1 MSENKCLITCPTC
14 SAEYQLL
21 DKECSNCNATNSN
34 VFYEYLTEKN
44 TILDYIKWFLLGLFS
59 LPSILLYIGIAILL
73 GLGYIALAIGINVPI
88 LVLIILPFQMIY
100 YAITGEAHFIV
111 DSDIINYLH
120 QIGIENIYLTYL
132 SLFFGIIFA
141 LIILGLI
148 LGLIF
153 VIISWVVSKF
163 FENKIFNN
171 SEEIF
176 LTSIYLVP
184 LMHSIYRYQ
193 EEKSKKLY
201 IVAQWVLKNNLLVK
215 DKNEYKEDIKLQ
227 IYEKFTH
234 KVSKKMDTVI
244 EYTQNIIYLRDFT
257 QKLNNDLSNNEILE
271 EADKEHIIESKF
283 TYYDNLKQFHKQIIS
298 ALKSKKID
306 DFYSHTLPWTWR
318 YGYGYEGYFLTKS
331 FFVNVIAYGLVIFL
345 WYSIIFPYGL

>member
-1 MSENKCLITCPTC
+1 MSENKYLITCPTC
-14 SAEYQLL
+14 SAEYHLL
-21 DKECSNCNATNSN
+21 DKKCSNCNARNNN

-111 DSDIINYLH
+111 DSDIINYIH

-153 VIISWVVSKF
+153 VIISWAVSKF
-163 FENKIFNN
+163 FENKIFND

-184 LMHSIYRYQ
+184 LMHSIYRHE
-193 EEKSKKLY
+193 EEKNKKIY
-201 IVAQWVLKNNLLVK
+201 TVAQWVFKNNLLVK
-215 DKNEYKEDIKLQ
+215 DEYKEDIKLQ

-234 KVSKKMDTVI
+234 KVSKKMDNVS

-257 QKLNNDLSNNEILE
+257 QKLNHNLSDSEILE
-271 EADKEHIIESKF
+271 EANGEHIIESKF

-306 DFYSHTLPWTWR
+306 NFYSYTLPWTWKYA
-318 YGYGYEGYFLTKS
+318 YGYGGYFLTKS
-331 FFVNVIAYGLVIFL
+331 FFVNLITYGLAIFL
-345 WYSIIFPYGL
+345 WYSIFSYGL